1 MGRNFVQ
8 RAAKFRLAFACRR
21 TSLEEIA
28 LLANEALFGVMT
40 SINECVEYAPIG
52 QLDRIVEGS
61 RPSPYLPLVI
71 NIDLLAGGLIEFGA
85 FCERRWQ
92 ATQFAFFLR
101 GNIIGRPRF

>member
-52 QLDRIVEGS
+52 QLDRIVEGDQAPICHWS
-61 RPSPYLPLVI
+61 STMI
-71 NIDLLAGGLIEFGA
+71 CSLAA
-85 FCERRWQ
+85 
-92 ATQFAFFLR
+92 
-101 GNIIGRPRF
+101 